1 MAPVNYN
8 HFDGYS
14 EGPEMLTK
22 YRPGETIP
30 GMNAGGWRDAGD
42 DDLRIKSQAD
52 EVSIPTWAYESF
64 GLDYDD
70 RRWTRRTGSQGSINP
85 IASRT
90 FCSRSST
97 EY

>member
-42 DDLRIKSQAD
+42 DDLRIKSQAERFRSPPGRMSPSGSTTTTD
-52 EVSIPTWAYESF
+52 GGRGEQ
-64 GLDYDD
+64 D
-70 RRWTRRTGSQGSINP
+70 RKDPSTR
-85 IASRT
+85 
-90 FCSRSST
+90 
-97 EY
+97 